1 MNFGFGHR
9 QKKEQTNE
17 WTTVVVK
24 YLSRLKILSCQAI
37 VLANSDCPMEDQAGL
52 EHLRESLLSSL
63 HDAVNYIRFF
73 INIDDKYF

>member
-1 MNFGFGHR
+1 M
-9 QKKEQTNE
+9 
-17 WTTVVVK
+17 VVVK
-24 YLSRLKILSCQAI
+24 YLSRLIILFCQAI

-73 INIDDKYF
+73 INIDDTFNNQIINLDLATEIYI

>member
-1 MNFGFGHR
+1 MKLGFGHG
-9 QKKEQTNE
+9 QTNEQTNE
-17 WTTVVVK
+17 WTMVVLK
-24 YLSRLKILSCQAI
+24 YLSRLKILFCQAI

-73 INIDDKYF
+73 TNIDDT